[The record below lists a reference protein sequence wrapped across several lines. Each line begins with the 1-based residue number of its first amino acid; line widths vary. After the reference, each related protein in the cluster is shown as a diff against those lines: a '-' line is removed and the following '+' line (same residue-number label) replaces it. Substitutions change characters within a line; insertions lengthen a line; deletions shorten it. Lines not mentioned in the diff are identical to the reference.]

1 MLFRSVLFRSTP
13 EARQSLYRKSAEI
26 AKLSKVDGVSFA
38 AVNLATDSAF
48 VVLERP
54 VPREVLERAVREAG
68 YDIGSP
74 PGEGREEERYRAARH
89 GVIFSWAVVVP
100 LMVLM
105 VLHMYGGAWAH
116 AGAMSPRRPSFRR
129 VVCPCPILCSNSCSC
144 SINPCSSHNTSAVP
158 RKARRGSMAEKKGS
172 RKKSIKG

>member
-1 MLFRSVLFRSTP
+1 MTENGKIENGKMENRKMENGWAGEVG
-13 EARQSLYRKSAEI
+13 EKAQEKVSLYVAGMTCATC
-26 AKLSKVDGVSFA
+26 AKMVERALSKVDGVAFA

-68 YDIGSP
+68 YDIGEP
-74 PGEGREEERYRAARH
+74 PLEGREEERYRAARR

-105 VLHMYGGAWAH
+105 DHRTQGRNPQRLQL
-116 AGAMSPRRPSFRR
+116 SFR
-129 VVCPCPILCSNSCSC
+129 
-144 SINPCSSHNTSAVP
+144 
-158 RKARRGSMAEKKGS
+158 GSQDLDVTAGS
-172 RKKSIKG
+172 YPA